1 MVCPQCG
8 AQIPDGSVF
17 CPSCGA
23 SVSVGQQ
30 QADPFADNQQPGFNS
45 QPNYGQSP
53 APYGAAPQT
62 PIKTDRSIAA
72 YILLSIVT
80 CGIYGLWFFYRLA
93 KDVNTMC
100 TGDGESTP
108 GLAAFILL
116 SILTCNFY
124 AFYWYYKV
132 GNRLAANAPRYGL
145 SFQEN
150 GTSILLWSLVG
161 YITCGIGGL
170 VAMYLIIKNTNA
182 LATAYNSRLYA
193 R

>member
-23 SVSVGQQ
+23 SVSAGQQ
-30 QADPFADNQQPGFNS
+30 QSYPFADNKQPGFNS

-53 APYGAAPQT
+53 AQYGAAPQT

-80 CGIYGLWFFYRLA
+80 CGIYGLWFFYRLV

-116 SILTCNFY
+116 SILTCGFY

-150 GTSILLWSLVG
+150 GTSVLLWCIVG
-161 YITCGIGGL
+161 YITCGIGNY
-170 VAMYLIIKNTNA
+170 VAMYFIIKNTNA
-182 LATAYNSRLYA
+182 LATAYNARLYA

>member
-8 AQIPDGSVF
+8 SQIPDSSGF

-23 SVSVGQQ
+23 SVSAGQQ
-30 QADPFADNQQPGFNS
+30 QADPFADGKQPGFNS

-116 SILTCNFY
+116 SMLTCNFY
-124 AFYWYYKV
+124 AYYWYYKV

-150 GTSILLWSLVG
+150 GTSVLLWSLVG
-161 YITCGIGGL
+161 CITCGIGGL